1 MATEIGVGNVKKGLK
16 NWVWATECIFLL
28 LLHFNVFSSKF
39 CCGFGSSGV
48 YPCVIAAHPFE
59 PNQFAIGLSD
69 GAVQVIEP
77 LEAEGKWGL
86 TPLAEN
92 GSTSST
98 NSTPVTMA
106 GPNQSSE
113 QASR

>member
-1 MATEIGVGNVKKGLK
+1 MLWAFTEGLNLAPCNNHVLSSLLVLFNIFWQIFVVHSSPGV
-16 NWVWATECIFLL
+16 
-28 LLHFNVFSSKF
+28 H
-39 CCGFGSSGV
+39 
-48 YPCVIAAHPFE
+48 PCVIAAHPFE

-69 GAVQVIEP
+69 GAVQVVEP

-98 NSTPVTMA
+98 NSTAVTMA